1 MNQIIITSTTI
12 LLWKRFYKK
21 YVSTVKKLNYLYQNS
36 LPHRL
41 INRFWEKIK
50 ICFRYSF
57 FGRITETRQTNP
69 EILDNSRGVQY
80 LFGFYERRKSKI
92 IKSFEAS
99 STTDLVKDTK
109 KDLYFFPVKVIS
121 TIVIIAI
128 ITDVFLSIVLQR
140 TVNLWGWLI
149 RGLLFFV
156 AFSGLFCKAD
166 WPTVKRNSIF
176 LRKIRID

>member
-1 MNQIIITSTTI
+1 MNQILDSSVTI
-12 LLWKRFYKK
+12 LMGKQFYKR
-21 YVSTVKKLNYLYQNS
+21 YDFMVQKLSYIYQNS
-36 LPHRL
+36 LTYGL
-41 INRFWEKIK
+41 KNSFWEKIK
-50 ICFRYSF
+50 ICLRYSF
-57 FGRITETRQTNP
+57 LGRITETKQITLLV
-69 EILDNSRGVQY
+69 LDTSWMAQ
-80 LFGFYERRKSKI
+80 FWISFYKKWKKKLI
-92 IKSFEAS
+92 QFLKTS

-166 WPTVKRNSIF
+166 WPTIKRNSVF